1 MLAGSNSC
9 RQAAMALFEWHT
21 NLRSDNLQ
29 SELRNGIESLG
40 LVVDESA
47 TSHAQ
52 LFACDPH
59 DQGIHYAE
67 RVSVIAAW
75 TNQRSGEVKIEV
87 RSQEP
92 LLRKQTRCQTLAA
105 ALQQLFPDLRT
116 A

>member
-1 MLAGSNSC
+1 
-9 RQAAMALFEWHT
+9 MALFEWHT
-21 NLRSDNLQ
+21 RLRSDNLER
-29 SELRNGIESLG
+29 ELRQGIESLG
-40 LVVDESA
+40 LVVDEST

-59 DQGIHYAE
+59 DHRIHYAH

-92 LLRKQTRCQTLAA
+92 MLKKETRCQTLAT
-105 ALQQLFPDLRT
+105 ALQRLFPDLRT